1 MQIEAGLL
9 PKDGED
15 YGEKQPDGEDDGV
28 EALVSVMVR
37 PTISSTHPV
46 PPVSLHSGVQEEISR
61 PVHGSEQ
68 LRSSGQPEL
77 QVVPC
82 KEVEELAEALSNITK
97 CNLFQN
103 KTIKD
108 GDIAPWKDF
117 KKIEQR

>member
-61 PVHGSEQ
+61 PVHGSQQ
-68 LRSSGQPEL
+68 LCGSGQSEL
-77 QVVPC
+77 QVIPC
-82 KEVEELAEALSNITK
+82 PEEEEVADT
-97 CNLFQN
+97 
-103 KTIKD
+103 
-108 GDIAPWKDF
+108 
-117 KKIEQR
+117 